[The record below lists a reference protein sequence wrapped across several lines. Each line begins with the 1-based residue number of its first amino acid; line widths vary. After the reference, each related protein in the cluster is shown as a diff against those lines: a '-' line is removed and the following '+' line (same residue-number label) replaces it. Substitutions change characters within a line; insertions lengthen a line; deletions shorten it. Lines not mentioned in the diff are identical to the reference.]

1 MWTVTE
7 LNISILSMTSWT
19 PPGNLLSPP
28 PRRTSTRLEF
38 IRSPL
43 WLTPQTL
50 RVIVILT
57 MFQIIDEES
66 SPGVGRG
73 SGLRRASGQRKD
85 NR

>member
-1 MWTVTE
+1 MDCDRTE
-7 LNISILSMTSWT
+7 YFYSLNDELDTARQSAV
-19 PPGNLLSPP
+19 
-28 PRRTSTRLEF
+28 TSTTQDINKVGVYSE
-38 IRSPL
+38 S
-43 WLTPQTL
+43 T
-50 RVIVILT
+50 VIVIFT